1 MAIEVYQ
8 RDWAP
13 SLSLSHPP
21 KNDGITLEVGKL
33 NLGSPFE
40 VKAIALSHRQP
51 TAVLPSRHPRPNTIG
66 LRHNMSP
73 SLASA

>member
-33 NLGSPFE
+33 NLGSPFG
-40 VKAIALSHRQP
+40 VKAIALSIANQP
-51 TAVLPSRHPRPNTIG
+51 QSCPRGILVPSQ
-66 LRHNMSP
+66 SD
-73 SLASA
+73 